1 VRSFLRSAPPFDAIS
16 RNHRAR
22 VARGVL
28 AALLGVLVLAFFR
41 VQILQHRD
49 YLARALSNKVRV
61 VPLSAPRGFV
71 FDRDGEILAENLPAY
86 SASLLASGP
95 EELER
100 SMRVA
105 APLLGLDEAE
115 VRELLSQGRVAPG
128 QPVLLDHDLSFDAL
142 SSLEERRSEIPGLLI
157 QSKPKRVYPW
167 GPETAHVLGY
177 VGQISEAELASS
189 RDAYA
194 PGDLVG
200 QQGVERAYETN
211 LRGKKGAEYREVD
224 ALGRGVGPFGEDAF
238 QPPER
243 GRDLR
248 LTIDLDLQRVA
259 AAEFPDSMKGA
270 IVGLDPRNGDVLV
283 LYSSPSFDP
292 NLFSGRISRTT
303 WHDVVENPER
313 PLYNRAAQSRYP
325 PGSTFK
331 LAVAAMALAAGEAGP
346 DTHMDV
352 PCRGGYQYGRR
363 WFGCWRSGH
372 GSLDLVQ
379 ALVQSCDGYFY
390 QLGLRLGLEDFTRRA
405 GEWGFREPTGLDL
418 PGERGGIVPTS
429 AAWYDERYGRGG
441 WGPGVLLN
449 LSIGQGEISQTP
461 LKMAQFFAALLNG
474 GHLLQPR
481 VLRPEGSAAARTV
494 VGRLPLDHDDLAVL
508 RDAMAAVVNDARGT
522 AYGALRRTPLLHAMG
537 GKTGTAQ
544 FSGEEDYGWFL
555 GFAPVEDPRIVVALV
570 VEEGVHGSTVAP
582 LAKRVMETYLEEEGI
597 GRLELTSAPGP
608 APARGAAPAAVAAAT
623 PSAAPGPA
631 DGLATV
637 EAALR

>member
-1 VRSFLRSAPPFDAIS
+1 MRSFLRSAPPFDAIS

-28 AALLGVLVLAFFR
+28 AALLAVLVLAFFR
-41 VQILQHRD
+41 VQILQHSQ
-49 YLARALSNKVRV
+49 YLARSVSNKVRV

-71 FDRDGEILAENLPAY
+71 YDRDGEILAENLPAY

-95 EELER
+95 DELER

-105 APLLGLDEAE
+105 APLLGLDEAD
-115 VRELLSQGRVAPG
+115 VLELLSQGRVAPG
-128 QPVLLDHDLSFDAL
+128 QPVLLDHDLDFGVL

-167 GPETAHVLGY
+167 GLETAHVLGY

-189 RDAYA
+189 REAYA
-194 PGDLVG
+194 PGDLIG
-200 QQGVERAYETN
+200 QQGVERAFETS
-211 LRGKKGAEYREVD
+211 LRGRKGAEYREVD
-224 ALGRGVGPFGEDAF
+224 ALGRRVGPFGEDAF
-238 QPPER
+238 QAPER

-248 LTIDLDLQRVA
+248 LTVDLDLQRVA
-259 AAEFPDSMKGA
+259 AEAFPDSMKGA

-292 NLFSGRISRTT
+292 NLFSGRISRRT

-325 PGSTFK
+325 PGSVFK
-331 LAVAAMALAAGEAGP
+331 LAVAAMALASGEAGP
-346 DTHMDV
+346 ETHMDV

-390 QLGLRLGLEDFTRRA
+390 QLGLRLGLDGFTERA
-405 GEWGFREPTGLDL
+405 AEWGFASPTGFDL
-418 PGERGGIVPTS
+418 PGERAGIVPS
-429 AAWYDERYGRGG
+429 SPAWYDERYGRGG

-449 LSIGQGEISQTP
+449 LSIGQGEVSQTP
-461 LKMAQFFAALLNG
+461 LKMAQFYAALVNG
-474 GHLLQPR
+474 GYLLQPR
-481 VLRPEGSAAARTV
+481 VLAPEGSAAARTV
-494 VGRLPLDHDDLAVL
+494 VGRLPLTDEDLAVL
-508 RDAMAAVVNDARGT
+508 RGAMASVVNQPGGT
-522 AYGALRRTPLLHAMG
+522 AFGAMRRTPLRHAMG

-544 FSGEEDYGWFL
+544 FGGEEDYGWFL
-555 GFAPVEDPRIVVALV
+555 GYAPLDDPRIVVALV
-570 VEEGVHGSTVAP
+570 VEEGEHGSTVAP
-582 LAKRVMETYLEEEGI
+582 LAKQVMETYLDEEGI
-597 GRLELTSAPGP
+597 GRLELASSAPG
-608 APARGAAPAAVAAAT
+608 AT
-623 PSAAPGPA
+623 AEPDLLVP
-631 DGLATV
+631 V
-637 EAALR
+637 EAAAR